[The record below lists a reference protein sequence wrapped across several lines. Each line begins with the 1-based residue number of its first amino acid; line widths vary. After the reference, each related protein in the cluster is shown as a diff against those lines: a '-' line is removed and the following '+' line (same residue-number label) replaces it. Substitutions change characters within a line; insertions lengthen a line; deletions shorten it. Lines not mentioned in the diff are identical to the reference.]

1 MGEQIILG
9 YLARGYQKGGI
20 SAFSKKQKS
29 GYIIIGLIEIAIQH
43 LVPSLIHARDI
54 LRQNDQI

>member
-29 GYIIIGLIEIAIQH
+29 GYIIIGLIEIAILH

-54 LRQNDQI
+54 SR